1 MAAVVSQILV
11 QTLRLDQHVS
21 SDLPLQLSAPARGG
35 LGGSLTCLAAE
46 RERPRWCFFIAPP
59 SPGFCASFYLTL
71 IADTLPQHSI
81 SFLVHISPHPLLP
94 GVGAHRDVPPA
105 DCGMDRIAEPAALPL
120 SKSSVTWPGLMTASA
135 AMAYVKGAQGSSVSW
150 QHATA
155 RTPR

>member
-11 QTLRLDQHVS
+11 HTLRLDQHVS
-21 SDLPLQLSAPARGG
+21 SDLPLRLSAPARGG
-35 LGGSLTCLAAE
+35 VGGRLTCLAAE
-46 RERPRWCFFIAPP
+46 HNNALAGAP
-59 SPGFCASFYLTL
+59 S
-71 IADTLPQHSI
+71 LPLHSHF
-81 SFLVHISPHPLLP
+81 SLVHISLLP
-94 GVGAHRDVPPA
+94 VLLGVGAHRDVPPA
-105 DCGMDRIAEPAALPL
+105 DCGMDCIAEPAALPL